1 MRSILN
7 NDNDRKYLFTPAE
20 DLQKFQPS
28 FAVYQLSIFKG
39 CVIILKNEAMRMN
52 KSWSKTWDKSEAMK
66 HTKTLL
72 LEDFDG
78 TYQAMDVKTFMKISP
93 LFKQYPLDYLERY
106 LGKFLKKMAK
116 NNEIVKFDEACL
128 RHDRLVISPK
138 MTTKNDA
145 PQWDR
150 HPVRKFLKQD
160 IAAGKHKK

>member
-1 MRSILN
+1 
-7 NDNDRKYLFTPAE
+7 
-20 DLQKFQPS
+20 
-28 FAVYQLSIFKG
+28 
-39 CVIILKNEAMRMN
+39 MRMN